1 MVKKKKLNINEL
13 LKDDKAYKKE
23 KPIKINDKV
32 TLYYAEKFGYEKIDE
47 LLTELMDTYN
57 FTLNTDGVES
67 MDDASVLMYLNFLIV
82 KHFTNLQEAMDGLDY
97 YQNIEAS
104 VKAYDKGWIN
114 IVIDTMD
121 VVELS
126 KVYDKFYE
134 LVRSGEQLMKMS
146 KEAQVELANTVQSDL
161 LKKKLGGNIGK
172 ES

>member
-1 MVKKKKLNINEL
+1 MAKKKKLNINEL

-32 TLYYAEKFGYEKIDE
+32 TLYYAEKFGHEKIDE
-47 LLTELMDTYN
+47 LLTELADTYK
-57 FTLNTDGVES
+57 FTLDTDGVES
-67 MDDASVLMYLNFLIV
+67 MDDASMLMYLNFLIV
-82 KHFTNLQEAMDGLDY
+82 KYFTNLQEAMDGLDY

-121 VVELS
+121 VIELS
-126 KVYDKFYE
+126 KVYDKFYDF
-134 LVRSGEQLMKMS
+134 VRSGEQLMMMS
-146 KEAQVELANTVQSDL
+146 KKAQVELANTVQSDI
-161 LKKKLGGNIGK
+161 LKKKFGDNIVK